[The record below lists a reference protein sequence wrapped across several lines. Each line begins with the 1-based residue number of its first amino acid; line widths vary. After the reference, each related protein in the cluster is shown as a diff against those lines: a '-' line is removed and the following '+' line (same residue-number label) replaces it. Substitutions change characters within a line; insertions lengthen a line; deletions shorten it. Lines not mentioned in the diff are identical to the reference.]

1 MKKLFSLLLV
11 VVACTLTSCNTKYTA
26 VNHLRSFTNELE
38 MNSKYYELQ
47 DWQRAKVKYERINDQ
62 LNKHQFDYTSEE
74 KSEIGE
80 LQGRCAGYL
89 AKSAVDK
96 AKGFVNQVKGIVNG
110 VKEVFG
116 QPE

>member
-1 MKKLFSLLLV
+1 M
-11 VVACTLTSCNTKYTA
+11 ALTSCSTKYTA

-38 MNSKYYELQ
+38 MNSKYYELR

-62 LNKHQFDYTSEE
+62 LTRHQFDYTSEE

-89 AKSAVDK
+89 AKSALDK
-96 AKGFVNQVKGIVNG
+96 AKGVVNQVTGIING
-110 VKEVFG
+110 VKEAFG
-116 QPE
+116 KGQ